1 MKISFV
7 NELAGIVIIL
17 SDTQRI
23 CLSGG
28 EAIFNLVEN
37 KKGCVEPGMPDG
49 LLIEVLL
56 GASCTKRFIEDSSFD
71 PSSPKRGYELG

>member
-1 MKISFV
+1 MEINLSNVF
-7 NELAGIVIIL
+7 AGIVIIL

-28 EAIFNLVEN
+28 KTTFNLVDN
-37 KKGCVEPGMPDG
+37 KKGCIEPEMPDG

-56 GASCTKRFIEDSSFD
+56 DASCKKRFIEDTTFD
-71 PSSPKRGYELG
+71 PFCP